1 MRKVAF
7 FLLAV
12 FVLTVMVSAEEP
24 MVNWKSKNLTL
35 SSDTRVGTVV
45 LPAGD
50 YKLKHEME
58 GTNHILV
65 FKSQAKGKETFRV
78 ICGMQPLDQKAARDE
93 QHFRTENGNKVL
105 TSLIFE
111 GDRYT
116 HTF

>member
-12 FVLTVMVSAEEP
+12 FVLTVVVSAEEP
-24 MVNWKSKNLTL
+24 MVTWKSKAVTL
-35 SSDTRVGTVV
+35 ADQTRVGTAV

-58 GTNHILV
+58 GANHILV
-65 FKSQAKGKETFRV
+65 FTQQNKEKQTFRV
-78 ICGMQPLDQKAARDE
+78 TCGMQALNAKADRDE
-93 QHFRTENGNKVL
+93 LHFRTENGQKVL
-105 TSLIFE
+105 TGVVFR